1 MSNNSQ
7 YSSVSE
13 PWYQS
18 AGPSRAEVVKNLFTC
33 LCYKLQDNELLTK
46 TINEIIPRDTEFGSY
61 RGYHEF
67 LHTKYKNDVIERY
80 NYMCLKIEKSDSKS

>member
-7 YSSVSE
+7 TISE
-13 PWYQS
+13 PRYQS
-18 AGPSRAEVVKNLFTC
+18 EGPSREEVVKNLFTC
-33 LCYKLQDNELLTK
+33 LCYKLEDNVLLRSI
-46 TINEIIPRDTEFGSY
+46 INEIIPRNTDFGSY

-80 NYMCLKIEKSDSKS
+80 NYLCLKIEKSK